1 MKRLSKKKKT
11 LMLHLLHDYVD
22 FVEWQE
28 REGNID
34 GACDPSI
41 SVEAAKRLIKEFKP
55 ELLEEVYFL
64 QV

>member
-1 MKRLSKKKKT
+1 
-11 LMLHLLHDYVD
+11 MLHLLHDYVD